1 LIEEIIEEIIE
12 KIIEEIIEVRQQS
25 RLKLPDSIIAAMAL
39 QNFASLITSDREFD
53 KVITLTVIR
62 W

>member
-1 LIEEIIEEIIE
+1 L
-12 KIIEEIIEVRQQS
+12 IEEIIEVRQQS